1 VLTHDL
7 PLALSLDDVLLVPQ
21 YSDIASR
28 ADVTLATHLSKNLE
42 LKTPLV
48 TTKMDTITGV
58 VMAQAIDKLG
68 GIGILPR
75 FDMPEDQAKKVREVT
90 KSGCQVLAA
99 VGVKDGFLER
109 ARLLIAAGAV
119 GINIDVAH
127 GHMQQTIDAVQKI
140 RQEFGTEIT
149 IIAGITATYEC
160 ARDLYEAGA
169 DCLLVGIGA
178 GSICTTRIQT
188 GCGVPTFT
196 SLVETAR
203 AAQEYGRTFMP
214 DGGIKHSGDMVK
226 ALAAGACAILG
237 GFIFAGSD
245 ACPGEI
251 IMVLP
256 RDLRSSSNLR
266 STRQI
271 KMSTSPDM
279 WKESRD

>member
-1 VLTHDL
+1 
-7 PLALSLDDVLLVPQ
+7 
-21 YSDIASR
+21 
-28 ADVTLATHLSKNLE
+28 
-42 LKTPLV
+42 
-48 TTKMDTITGV
+48 MDTITGV